1 MVYSKYTND
10 SPQLR
15 RLQDVY
21 HDENCNFRCNEE
33 PVKTKTAASII
44 NYRETTDSSDEKK
57 M

>member
-1 MVYSKYTND
+1 VVYSKYTND